1 MYTCTCSNECTDTYS
16 VGPKCGCSY
25 EFSYMNFYNT
35 YQVNDMVVLTEC
47 TDSVSVFLQLY
58 CLTIDVTGS
67 MDVLV
72 NALTVYLF

>member
-1 MYTCTCSNECTDTYS
+1 
-16 VGPKCGCSY
+16 
-25 EFSYMNFYNT
+25 
-35 YQVNDMVVLTEC
+35 MVVLTEC

-67 MDVLV
+67 MDVVV

>member
-1 MYTCTCSNECTDTYS
+1 M
-16 VGPKCGCSY
+16 GPKCGCSY